1 MRLRNHSDQDAWR
14 HFESVYLGVV
24 TRVAIRYGMQPA
36 DAADL
41 GQDVMMRVS
50 QNIHRFDPGKN
61 QARFRTWLGTLIRSV
76 VVDRYRSKPK
86 DVASGLTEVQD
97 LLSALPAEHS
107 GERPESSSSSLNPQ
121 WNSTL
126 GAEEQIEIFRWA
138 ANRIRNEYTE
148 SSWLAFWR
156 TTVENHGV
164 KQVAEELGRSV
175 GAIYT
180 SRSRIMRRLREE
192 VKRFDDQA
200 FGQDHFVSLDA
211 SSEQPM
217 RELAERDKPVEG
229 AAVEEAAV
237 EEAMERLP

>member
-1 MRLRNHSDQDAWR
+1 MRLRNHNDQDAWR
-14 HFESVYLGVV
+14 HFESVYRGVV
-24 TRVAIRYGMQPA
+24 ARVAIRYGMQPA

-97 LLSALPAEHS
+97 LLFALPAEPS
-107 GERPESSSSSLNPQ
+107 AEETENSSSSLVLQ
-121 WNSTL
+121 WSSTL
-126 GAEEQIEIFRWA
+126 GDEEKIEIFRWA

-156 TTVENHGV
+156 TTVQNHAV
-164 KQVAEELGRSV
+164 NQVAEELGRSV

-200 FGQDHFVSLDA
+200 FGQEHAV
-211 SSEQPM
+211 SSEASAGQPI
-217 RELAERDKPVEG
+217 RELSSPDKPIDG
-229 AAVEEAAV
+229 AS
-237 EEAMERLP
+237 MERFP